1 MATKGG
7 VICREG
13 RQQEPAIAATYTYSD
28 KENAPC
34 LVSSFVS
41 SFSVNI
47 VAHYQAHLSL
57 S

>member
-1 MATKGG
+1 M
-7 VICREG
+7 G
-13 RQQEPAIAATYTYSD
+13 RQQEPAIVATTYSDYSD

-47 VAHYQAHLSL
+47 VAHYQAAHFSVI